1 MEVILLENVD
11 NLGDK
16 NDVVTVKNGY
26 GRNYL
31 IPKGLATIANKSSK
45 KHAEEVIKQQ
55 SAKAAKLKEDMEA
68 VAEKLQSK
76 ALKVGAKAGTSGK
89 LFGSVT
95 TIQLAD
101 ALKKQFDI
109 DVDRR
114 KIKIIGEEI
123 KALGAYKAN
132 VILHKEITTEID
144 FEVVED

>member
-1 MEVILLENVD
+1 MEVILLENLD

-31 IPKGLATIANKSSK
+31 IPKGLAIIASKSSK
-45 KHAEEVIKQQ
+45 KHADEVKKQQ
-55 SAKAAKLKEDMEA
+55 SAKAAKLKENM
-68 VAEKLQSK
+68 VAIAESLQTK
-76 ALKVGAKAGTSGK
+76 VLKVGAKAGATGK

-95 TIQLAD
+95 NIQLAE

-109 DVDRR
+109 DLDRR
-114 KIKIIGEEI
+114 KIKLDDEI
-123 KALGAYKAN
+123 KALGTYKAT
-132 VILHKEITTEID
+132 VVLHKEVTAVID